1 MRTFVHLN
9 IYKKHFSPRV
19 FMKIAAIDIG
29 SNAARMQISSVLTNK
44 NTISFKKVEYVR
56 FALRLGMDV
65 FNSGKITSGSEAR
78 IKKLLQAYQ
87 LLMELHEV
95 DAYMI
100 CATSAMREAEN
111 GESIVERIKNELGME
126 IHLIEGEKE
135 AELINNVIV
144 VVLEKD
150 KTYLHI
156 DVGGGSTELNIYKG
170 QEKIAAKS
178 FKIGSVR
185 LLEHKEAPDVWKKMQ
200 IWVKENIPTHLQITA
215 VGTGGNISKLFN
227 MIENKKDNKATLK
240 DVEKMRNYIEKF
252 TLEERMN
259 KLQLNADRADVIV
272 PASDIYLSVMKWA
285 GATEIMV
292 PDLGLKDGILMLVY
306 ETLMNEE

>member
-1 MRTFVHLN
+1 
-9 IYKKHFSPRV
+9 
-19 FMKIAAIDIG
+19 MKIAAIDIG
-29 SNAARMQISSVLTNK
+29 SNAARMQISSVLHDKKKIN
-44 NTISFKKVEYVR
+44 FKKVEYVR

-65 FNSGKITSGSEAR
+65 FNTGKITYESEAR
-78 IKKLLQAYQ
+78 IKKLLMAYR

-111 GESIVERIKNELGME
+111 GANIVERIKNELGME
-126 IHLIEGEKE
+126 IHLIEGDKE
-135 AELINNVIV
+135 AELINDVIKV
-144 VVLEKD
+144 GLEND

-170 QEKIAAKS
+170 RTKIAAKS

-185 LLEHKEAPDVWKKMQ
+185 LLEHKEAPDVWYRMKA
-200 IWVKENIPTHLQITA
+200 WVEENIPTHENVIA

-227 MIENKKDNKATLK
+227 LIEHKVEGKAS
-240 DVEKMRNYIEKF
+240 
-252 TLEERMN
+252 LEELEKKRDYISKFSLEDRIN

-272 PASDIYLSVMKWA
+272 PASDIYISVMKWA
-285 GATEIMV
+285 NSNEIIV
-292 PDLGLKDGILMLVY
+292 PDLGLKDGILLLVY
-306 ETLMNEE
+306 ETLMNEEE

>member
-1 MRTFVHLN
+1 
-9 IYKKHFSPRV
+9 
-19 FMKIAAIDIG
+19 MKIAAIDIG

-44 NTISFKKVEYVR
+44 NKISFKKVEYVR

-65 FNSGKITSGSEAR
+65 FNGGSISLASEAR

-100 CATSAMREAEN
+100 CATSAMREAVN
-111 GESIVERIKNELGME
+111 GASIVERIHKELGME
-126 IHLIEGEKE
+126 IHLIEGEQE
-135 AELINNVIV
+135 AELINNVIIT
-144 VVLEKD
+144 LIDGED
-150 KTYLHI
+150 TYLHI

-170 QEKIAAKS
+170 KQKIAAKS

-185 LLEHKEAPDVWKKMQ
+185 LLEHQEAPDVWKKMQ
-200 IWVKENIPTHLQITA
+200 TWVNTNIPSNVNVIA

-227 MIENKKDNKATLK
+227 MIEGKKENKANLK
-240 DVEKMRNYIEKF
+240 DLEKMRNYIEKF
-252 TLEERMN
+252 SLMERMN

-272 PASDIYLSVMKWA
+272 PASDIYISVMKWA

-306 ETLMNEE
+306 ETLMSEE

>member
-1 MRTFVHLN
+1 
-9 IYKKHFSPRV
+9 
-19 FMKIAAIDIG
+19 MKIAAIDIG

-44 NTISFKKVEYVR
+44 DKISFKKVEYVR

-65 FNSGKITSGSEAR
+65 FNGGSISLASEVR

-100 CATSAMREAEN
+100 CATSAMREAVN
-111 GESIVERIKNELGME
+111 GASIVERIHKELGME
-126 IHLIEGEKE
+126 IHLIEGEQE
-135 AELINNVIV
+135 AELINNVIIT
-144 VVLEKD
+144 LIDGEH
-150 KTYLHI
+150 TYLHI

-170 QEKIAAKS
+170 QQKIAAKS

-185 LLEHKEAPDVWKKMQ
+185 LLEHQEAPDVWKKMQ
-200 IWVKENIPTHLQITA
+200 TWVNTNIPSNESVIA

-227 MIENKKDNKATLK
+227 MIEGKKENKAKLK
-240 DVEKMRNYIEKF
+240 DLEKMRNYIEKF
-252 TLEERMN
+252 SLEERMN

-272 PASDIYLSVMKWA
+272 PASDIYISVMKWA
-285 GATEIMV
+285 NATEIIV

-306 ETLMNEE
+306 ETLMSEE